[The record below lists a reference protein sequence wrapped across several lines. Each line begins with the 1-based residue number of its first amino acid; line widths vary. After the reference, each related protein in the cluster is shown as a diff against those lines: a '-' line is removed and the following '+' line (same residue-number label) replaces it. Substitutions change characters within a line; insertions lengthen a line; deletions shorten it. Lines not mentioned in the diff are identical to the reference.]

1 MKRYKFL
8 LTIFLLLFMQVAW
21 SVGNSEYVN
30 TPYYDISTQKPKSF
44 AENTTRSGQIGKR
57 EVDFFEILNP
67 DLNSKIPFPIAD
79 VELEFS
85 CPQAETANAYFGWYI
100 SIWKH
105 YSSGKPDEY
114 LKGYDNVSAKKCADK
129 FSMLIEQ
136 NDDETD
142 VASYYVG
149 VQSACVDFP
158 NTSILGLYYPLADS
172 DTVKNQ
178 SCDTSDYKLK
188 LGVIPKTIIA
198 DTNTLTADEL
208 KNAISLGTIKTG
220 QIKSQ
225 TEKNIYAVETYSTY
239 DSAGKN
245 EVPLLF
251 SCTAAAA
258 RYTNNWKL
266 TVYDDKNTVVAGY
279 PRYVNGNDCGSTLVD
294 DKGGFKFTL
303 PKDSPR
309 YFISVQSA
317 CDSTSKKT
325 CNVETSQ
332 YNIARDVTK
341 IYTGTLSKTKTV
353 TKQNASFKLTR
364 CGLNANSTL
373 AVKVENAD
381 LSDAFKTTPPIRV
394 QIGTTACQLLPPEG
408 FTPAELMLGN
418 IMGNAAI
425 IDSPLIA
432 KDSVSLMLGECECTT
447 CKDQSKSKITL
458 TGTKLDLESFVAVQT
473 LTDNTANTTTKTVA
487 SNSVSIPVKV
497 DIGKYHCEGREAFF
511 IENDKPKVGETTYS
525 NNLQTD
531 SIDDIE
537 TQILEIAPEVK
548 GNITDKTSTNLY
560 SVDSSINSDTVLK
573 FACDASTTRFTNDW
587 KVLIYNINKTLNGT
601 PYIIN
606 SSDCASGKDGDSGA
620 YKITIPKTS
629 SSMRYF
635 VAVKS
640 ACDID
645 DNSCKV
651 NQSTYTLS
659 LELPEMVAPAVG
671 SFDSAWLTTKKNLG
685 MTTQTGQIFSTSD
698 AHVYQVDTGTTD
710 ANLTFTCLNSVR
722 YQNDWKVLIYDS
734 EKKLKTTTLIN
745 GSSCGIGQI
754 GDTGVYQINLTKDS
768 PTYYLVVKS
777 ACETNDKT
785 CAVDISQYELKRV
798 TATQASAI
806 EKAKPCFGTG
816 CTTTTPIKPFF
827 K

>member
-1 MKRYKFL
+1 MKSYKLL
-8 LTIFLLLFMQVAW
+8 LTIFLLLFAQGAW
-21 SVGNSEYVN
+21 SVGNPEYTG
-30 TPYYDISTQKPKSF
+30 TPYYDISTQKPKVF
-44 AENTTRSGQIGKR
+44 KENTTRSGQIGKR

-67 DLNSKIPFPIAD
+67 NLDSKTPFPIAD

-85 CPQAETANAYFGWYI
+85 CPQAETANAYFGWYV

-105 YSSGKPDEY
+105 YASGKPDEY
-114 LKGYDNVSAKKCADK
+114 LKGYNNVYAQKCSDK

-136 NDDETD
+136 NDDEND

-149 VQSACVDFP
+149 VQSACVSFP
-158 NTSILGLYYPLADS
+158 NTSLFREYYPLADS
-172 DTVKNQ
+172 AITKDQ

-188 LGVIPKTIIA
+188 LGVIPRVVIA
-198 DTNTLTADEL
+198 DTSTLTAAEL

-220 QIKSQ
+220 QIKTD

-239 DSAGKN
+239 DTAGTN

-258 RYTNNWKL
+258 RHTNNWKL

-309 YFISVQSA
+309 YFVAVQSA
-317 CDSTSKKT
+317 CDSQSKKT

-332 YNIARDVTK
+332 YNISRDVTK
-341 IYTGTLSKTKTV
+341 IYTGNLSKTKTV
-353 TKQNASFKLTR
+353 TKQNANFKLTR
-364 CGLNANSTL
+364 CGLNASSTL
-373 AVKVENAD
+373 SVKVENAD
-381 LSDAFKTTPPIRV
+381 LSDVFKTTPPIRL
-394 QIGTTACQLLPPEG
+394 QIGTTACQLLTKEG
-408 FTPAELMLGN
+408 FTPAELMLGS
-418 IMGNAAI
+418 ITGNAEI
-425 IDSPLIA
+425 IDSPLLA
-432 KDSVSLMLGECECTT
+432 KDSLSLTLGECECTT
-447 CKDQSKSKITL
+447 CKIQNASKVTL
-458 TGTKLDLESFVAVQT
+458 TGTRLDLESFVPVA
-473 LTDNTANTTTKTVA
+473 TVA
-487 SNSVSIPVKV
+487 PTEIAVETNSVTIPVKV

-511 IENDKPKVGETTYS
+511 IENDKPKVGDTTYS

-531 SIDDIE
+531 SIDDIDTVE
-537 TQILEIAPEVK
+537 NIAPSVK
-548 GNITDKTSTNLY
+548 GSISDKSTVNLY
-560 SVDSSINSDTVLK
+560 AVDSTINSDTILN

-587 KVLIYNINKTLNGT
+587 KVLLYNSNKTLNGT
-601 PYIIN
+601 PHIIN

-620 YKITIPKTS
+620 YKITIPKTTTS
-629 SSMRYF
+629 VRYF

-640 ACDID
+640 ACDVD
-645 DNSCKV
+645 DNACKV
-651 NQSTYTLS
+651 NSSPYVLS
-659 LELPEMVAPAVG
+659 RELPTIAAPAVG
-671 SFDSAWLTTKKNLG
+671 SFDAAWLLTKKNLG
-685 MTTQTGQIFSTSD
+685 STVQTGQIFRTND

-754 GDTGVYQINLTKDS
+754 GDTGAYQISLTKDS

-777 ACETNDKT
+777 ACESGDKT
-785 CAVDISQYELKRV
+785 CTVDNSKYQLNRV
-798 TATQASAI
+798 TAAQAAAI
-806 EKAKPCFGTG
+806 EAAKPCFGAG
-816 CTTTTPIKPFF
+816 CKTTTIVKPFF
-827 K
+827 R